1 LLPRIS
7 AAISQFIKPVNSA
20 RDTTT
25 QRDGNS
31 NKQQHHKKHD
41 PSSEHTGVAKP
52 RLKVVSQNDQLPAKA
67 PLAPVRA
74 LGSVAEALVLMLT
87 SLARHRASFMKW
99 LGPRAYR
106 DAVIT
111 RKKAT
116 NFRKGSILDV
126 KAE

>member
-1 LLPRIS
+1 M
-7 AAISQFIKPVNSA
+7 NSS
-20 RDTTT
+20 RDTAT

-31 NKQQHHKKHD
+31 NKQHHKKPA
-41 PSSEHTGVAKP
+41 PSSELPDVGKP
-52 RLKVVSQNDQLPAKA
+52 RLKVVSQNDQLPAKP

-74 LGSVAEALVLMLT
+74 LGNVAEALVLMLT

-116 NFRKGSILDV
+116 NFRKGSMLDV
-126 KAE
+126 KVE